1 MDDNPALEFNLPWIK
16 PITELINSFN
26 LNCTHQGFCHPACFK
41 RQNRAAKRLTRA
53 LREMY
58 GEKVEYIEEMFTN
71 EEDSQEEIKKGKWS
85 KWSESTST
93 SPDHRRETLNNQNYY
108 ERSKDT
114 LLNCEKVKE
123 SDNEKKI
130 STEETAIEKDPEF
143 LKYLQLK
150 VPLHCGPLIM

>member
-58 GEKVEYIEEMFTN
+58 GEKVEYIEEMSLLKGFYKVSHVHALPQPSRA
-71 EEDSQEEIKKGKWS
+71 SQ
-85 KWSESTST
+85 
-93 SPDHRRETLNNQNYY
+93 
-108 ERSKDT
+108 
-114 LLNCEKVKE
+114 
-123 SDNEKKI
+123 
-130 STEETAIEKDPEF
+130 
-143 LKYLQLK
+143 LQY
-150 VPLHCGPLIM
+150 